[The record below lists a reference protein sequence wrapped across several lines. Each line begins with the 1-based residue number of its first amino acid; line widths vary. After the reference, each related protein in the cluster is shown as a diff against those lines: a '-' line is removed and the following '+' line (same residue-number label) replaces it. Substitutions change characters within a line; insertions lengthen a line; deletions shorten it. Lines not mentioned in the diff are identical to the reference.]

1 MRPLPL
7 RFDEAWSALC
17 ELVPNSSRGPL
28 DEASESAGRGV
39 FQHLQ
44 RQITHQIDRAVRD
57 DLHREMLQLP
67 RSDTRRIAWMSV
79 DRLSSQ
85 WVRSYPT
92 ASCELSD
99 QEFPEVFCT
108 YLGRESPVVRALAG
122 WAIPCGRTERGT
134 GRPIPCACDEYGFR
148 LANAKLPGDDDTRCH
163 DSIGRE
169 LFDIIQEARLRTSLQ
184 PSDLFTSIIPV
195 GYLVRAGRP
204 RDIIPDAA
212 IDVALPAV
220 VTARGQ
226 RRGAA
231 RHPRRLL
238 FDVKTIHVGCYHYY
252 SAHAAEEQSGAVRH
266 REAEVWPDYVSHAQE
281 CDRHYYPAA
290 GTTPFEDRLRGHS
303 ETRGLVF
310 GGYGEGS
317 ADVHDLLSVAAD
329 EIAAREWRQA
339 GARTLGE
346 YRSCVIDRLRRRMG
360 LASVR
365 AMARHRLGRVPF
377 IGVPRATV
385 AAAIQRARDQRH
397 AARVGRPP
405 PLPLVYAD
413 HFYAWQAGG
422 AAAGPVG
429 A

>member
-1 MRPLPL
+1 
-7 RFDEAWSALC
+7 
-17 ELVPNSSRGPL
+17 
-28 DEASESAGRGV
+28 
-39 FQHLQ
+39 
-44 RQITHQIDRAVRD
+44 
-57 DLHREMLQLP
+57 
-67 RSDTRRIAWMSV
+67 
-79 DRLSSQ
+79 
-85 WVRSYPT
+85 
-92 ASCELSD
+92 
-99 QEFPEVFCT
+99 
-108 YLGRESPVVRALAG
+108 
-122 WAIPCGRTERGT
+122 
-134 GRPIPCACDEYGFR
+134 
-148 LANAKLPGDDDTRCH
+148 
-163 DSIGRE
+163 
-169 LFDIIQEARLRTSLQ
+169 
-184 PSDLFTSIIPV
+184 
-195 GYLVRAGRP
+195 
-204 RDIIPDAA
+204 
-212 IDVALPAV
+212 
-220 VTARGQ
+220 
-226 RRGAA
+226 
-231 RHPRRLL
+231 
-238 FDVKTIHVGCYHYY
+238 
-252 SAHAAEEQSGAVRH
+252 VRH